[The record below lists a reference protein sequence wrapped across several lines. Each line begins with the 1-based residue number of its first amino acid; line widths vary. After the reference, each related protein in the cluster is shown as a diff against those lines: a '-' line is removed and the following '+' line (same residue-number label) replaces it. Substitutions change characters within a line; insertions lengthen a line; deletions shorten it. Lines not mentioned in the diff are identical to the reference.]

1 MTLTILIVIYL
12 FAVFLALSLLYG
24 PLRKVLDP
32 EHRRTAGTI
41 IVLAIS
47 GVLFMFPLIGA
58 LVPDGPVCW
67 FFQKWGNIIA
77 GYMIYF
83 FGMLLVVRI
92 IEGIV
97 RFSRRRRTGVKQPI
111 SRKYALSVLAV
122 LFIGAVAINVFGSS
136 AAHDIKTTFYELPSE
151 TLGQDE
157 PLRVVLIADTHIGV
171 NTTPDFSEEMVARV
185 NEQNPDLV
193 VVAGDILTSSYGAMK
208 RPDAYSSILSQI
220 KAKKGKYV
228 VYGNHDVDEPLLGGF
243 SFIGAENAHRNPEME
258 QFVRDCDW
266 TLLKD
271 DVVRLPELDGLCIAG
286 RRDESRPGDG
296 VKERASLKE
305 LLKDTK
311 PEEHIL
317 LLQHEPSDLEELDH
331 YGIDL
336 SVSGHTHDGQIFPGN
351 VLTRIMSPQSY
362 GMKKWGG
369 SSVIVTSGVG
379 YYGPPI
385 RVGTISEIVVIDFK

>member
-1 MTLTILIVIYL
+1 MILIYL
-12 FAVFLALSLLYG
+12 FAVFLALGIVYG
-24 PLRKVLDP
+24 PLRKALDP
-32 EHRRTAGTI
+32 EHRRAAGTI
-41 IVLAIS
+41 IVLAVS

-83 FGMLLVVRI
+83 FSMLLVVRI
-92 IEGIV
+92 VEGIV
-97 RFSRRRRTGVKQPI
+97 RLRRRRRTGEKQPI
-111 SRKYALSVLAV
+111 SRKYAIAVLAV

-136 AAHDIKTTFYELPSE
+136 AAHDIKTTFYELPRE
-151 TLGQDE
+151 TLGQTG
-157 PLRVVLIADTHIGV
+157 PLRIVLIADTHIGV
-171 NTTPDFSEEMVARV
+171 NTTPAFSEEMVARV
-185 NEQNPDLV
+185 NDQYPDLV
-193 VVAGDILTSSYGAMK
+193 VIAGDILTSSYGAM
-208 RPDAYSSILSQI
+208 RQPDAYSSILSQI

-228 VYGNHDVDEPLLGGF
+228 VYGNHDVDEPLLSGF
-243 SFIGAENAHRNPEME
+243 TFVGAENAHRNPEME
-258 QFVRDCDW
+258 QFIRDCGW

-296 VKERASLKE
+296 VKERASLEE

-311 PEEHIL
+311 LEEHIL

-336 SVSGHTHDGQIFPGN
+336 SVSGHTHEGQIFPGN
-351 VLTRIMSPQSY
+351 VLTRIISPQSY
-362 GMKKWGG
+362 GMKQWGDT
-369 SSVIVTSGVG
+369 SVIVTSGVG